1 MYYFSLLIGLKYK
14 ETAQARKAGC
24 EFCYLIVPSSNRPP
38 EKQILPLTFSGT
50 YQVELTC
57 MFPPDV
63 GSKCP
68 KVLKRLKEKWRRKA
82 IKLGDRPTQY
92 SNTPSCDKKTRFSE
106 RYLCKKIFTSS
117 IQFLTWIYLLF
128 QFRYFSPGIYE
139 ELLRT
144 KRQWDPE
151 NKFNHCQSIGNNDEN
166 CCPTS

>member
-1 MYYFSLLIGLKYK
+1 MVLLSVRWIRPMSRFGLPEILTISKLRPQTKYSDQPYYYLVHFSILIGLKYK

-92 SNTPSCDKKTRFSE
+92 SNTPSCDKKTRFGE
-106 RYLCKKIFTSS
+106 RYVWSL
-117 IQFLTWIYLLF
+117 LAIY
-128 QFRYFSPGIYE
+128 
-139 ELLRT
+139 
-144 KRQWDPE
+144 
-151 NKFNHCQSIGNNDEN
+151 C
-166 CCPTS
+166 

>member
-1 MYYFSLLIGLKYK
+1 MQYFSLLIGLKYK

-92 SNTPSCDKKTRFSE
+92 SNTPSCDKKTRFGE
-106 RYLCKKIFTSS
+106 RYIPMYLKKKNSEFNSIPYLILPISFQIFFS
-117 IQFLTWIYLLF
+117 WYL
-128 QFRYFSPGIYE
+128 
-139 ELLRT
+139 
-144 KRQWDPE
+144 
-151 NKFNHCQSIGNNDEN
+151 
-166 CCPTS
+166 

>member
-1 MYYFSLLIGLKYK
+1 MQYFSLLIGLKYK

-92 SNTPSCDKKTRFSE
+92 SNTPSCDKKTRFGE
-106 RYLCKKIFTSS
+106 RYICMYVKKNSEFNSIPYLILPISFQIFFS
-117 IQFLTWIYLLF
+117 WYL
-128 QFRYFSPGIYE
+128 
-139 ELLRT
+139 
-144 KRQWDPE
+144 
-151 NKFNHCQSIGNNDEN
+151 
-166 CCPTS
+166 